1 MDHPDLAN
9 IACVVAAAGVAALLA
24 GRGRTIVVGGLALI
38 GLGGAGLV
46 YSASGIGRLDA
57 LASGPGIVAAVLGLT
72 VLAGAATLLVRNPA
86 WLPLALLVAAPLRPP
101 LTLADGGFPIQLAED
116 GELGRLLLLYLV
128 LAAGALA
135 LAWRAFATREQG
147 TLPVRAL
154 PRSLALPT
162 AALLGFACVSLV
174 WADHPRAGV
183 EVLVFFLLPFAV
195 LLGTLARSPFPDWMP
210 RALATVAIAMA
221 SLFAVIGLFQAATRE
236 LFFFAPNLALSNANS
251 SFFRVTSLFGDPS
264 LYGRHLVVGLGIVL
278 ALMALRRIEP
288 RLATGL
294 VVLLWA
300 GLFVSY
306 SQSSMIA
313 LVVVTLVIAAL
324 TGTRPI
330 RLAVVGTFALVAVLA
345 IGYVVSVPIRGDSL
359 RNETADRSQRI
370 EETVRVI
377 ERDPAIG
384 VAIGGQPDASRRLSE
399 RDRPTPNFVSHTAPL
414 TVFAELGAVG
424 VALLAW
430 MLFGAVRMLTAVWR
444 LEPGVG
450 LTLLAVLLGVFVQSL
465 FYPGLLEDP
474 LTWLTLGVGAGYLTW
489 PRRDDGT
496 GRGEV
501 VVDDPD
507 AAPAPPT
514 SPATP
519 EATA

>member
-1 MDHPDLAN
+1 VDHPDLAN
-9 IACVVAAAGVAALLA
+9 IACVVAAAGVVLLLA
-24 GRGRTIVVGGLALI
+24 GRGRSMVVGGLVLI
-38 GLGGAGLV
+38 GLGGAGLIDA
-46 YSASGIGRLDA
+46 ASGIGRLDA
-57 LASGPGIVAAVLGLT
+57 LSSAPGLAAGALGLAALVAAAAVL
-72 VLAGAATLLVRNPA
+72 VRKPA

-101 LTLADGGFPIQLAED
+101 LTLGDGGGFPVALAEN
-116 GELGRLLLLYLV
+116 GELGRLLLLYFV
-128 LAAGALA
+128 LAAGGLA
-135 LAWRAFATREQG
+135 LAWRALRASEAG
-147 TLPVRAL
+147 TLPARAL
-154 PRSLALPT
+154 PRSLALPA
-162 AALLGFACVSLV
+162 AALLAFACVSLI
-174 WADHPRAGV
+174 WADYPRAGV

-210 RALATVAIAMA
+210 RALAAVTIAMA
-221 SLFAVIGLFQAATRE
+221 SLFAVVGLFQAATRE

-264 LYGRHLVVGLGIVL
+264 LYGRHLVVGLAVVL
-278 ALMALRRIEP
+278 ALMALRRIDL

-306 SQSSMIA
+306 SQSSMVA
-313 LVVVTLVIAAL
+313 LVVVTLVIAGL
-324 TGTRPI
+324 TGTRRI

-345 IGYVVSVPIRGDSL
+345 IGYLASIPIRGESL
-359 RNETADRSQRI
+359 RTETADRSQRI

-377 ERDPAIG
+377 ERHPGAG
-384 VAIGGQPDASRRLSE
+384 VGIGGQPDASRRLSE

-424 VALLAW
+424 LALLAW
-430 MLFGAVRMLTAVWR
+430 LLFGAVRMLGAVRR

-450 LTLLAVLLGVFVQSL
+450 LALLAVLVGVFVQSL
-465 FYPGLLEDP
+465 FYPGFLEDP
-474 LTWLTLGVGAGYLTW
+474 LTWLALGVGAGYLTW

-496 GRGEV
+496 GRGEI
-501 VVDDPD
+501 VVDGE
-507 AAPAPPT
+507 PA
-514 SPATP
+514 